1 MVGHE
6 DATEVMMDEQKLGQ
20 SQRAATEQGDSEQL
34 SAWIDNEL
42 TPEQGGRLARDIL
55 STQPLRQQW
64 DEWHLIGDVMRSAPL
79 AQPNQLSQRI
89 ASSLASEPIHL
100 PSATTRTTRRG
111 VRQRQWAY
119 GGAAV
124 AAIAFVALVTLAPQM
139 QEGSMTGFLAMGGSS
154 PTAQSS
160 QASLAKSTEPAMPV
174 PVQDPRLRE
183 LMDAHGSM
191 SIRPVSVEVR

>member
-6 DATEVMMDEQKLGQ
+6 DATEVMMDEQKLEQ
-20 SQRAATEQGDSEQL
+20 SQRASIERGDSEQL
-34 SAWIDNEL
+34 SAWIDGEL
-42 TPEQGGRLARDIL
+42 TPEQVSRLARDVI

-64 DEWHLIGDVMRSAPL
+64 EEWHLIGDVMRSAPL
-79 AQPNQLSQRI
+79 AKPSQLNQRI
-89 ASSLASEPIHL
+89 SSALASEPIHL
-100 PSATTRTTRRG
+100 PSATTRTPRRA

-119 GGAAV
+119 GGAAA

-139 QEGSMTGFLAMGGSS
+139 QEGSLTGFLAMGGNN

-160 QASLAKSTEPAMPV
+160 QASVAKSAEPAMPV

>member
-1 MVGHE
+1 
-6 DATEVMMDEQKLGQ
+6 MMDEQKLEQ
-20 SQRAATEQGDSEQL
+20 SVRSGLNQDASEQL

-42 TPEQGGRLARDIL
+42 TPDQGGRLAQTVM
-55 STQPLRQQW
+55 STQPLREQW

-79 AQPNQLSQRI
+79 AKPTQLGQRI
-89 ASSLASEPIHL
+89 SAALKTEPIHL
-100 PSATTRTTRRG
+100 PTPQTRAPRR
-111 VRQRQWAY
+111 VNRQRQWMY
-119 GGAAV
+119 GGAAA

-139 QEGSMTGFLAMGGSS
+139 QDGSLNSFLAMSGSS
-154 PTAQSS
+154 SGASS
-160 QASLAKSTEPAMPV
+160 QNVAQRATEPAMPV

>member
-1 MVGHE
+1 MRHE
-6 DATEVMMDEQKLGQ
+6 DATEVMMDEQKLRQ
-20 SQRAATEQGDSEQL
+20 SQQSATAQGDSEQL

-42 TPEQGGRLARDIL
+42 APEHGDRLVRDVMT
-55 STQPLRQQW
+55 TQPLRQQW
-64 DEWHLIGDVMRSAPL
+64 EEWHLIGDVMRSAPL
-79 AQPNQLSQRI
+79 AKPTQLGQRI
-89 ASSLASEPIHL
+89 SAALASEPIHL
-100 PSATTRTTRRG
+100 PSATTRAPRRAI
-111 VRQRQWAY
+111 RQRQWVY
-119 GGAAV
+119 GGAAA

-139 QEGSMTGFLAMGGSS
+139 QDGALNSFLAMGGNA

-160 QASLAKSTEPAMPV
+160 QGAVAKAAEPAMPV

>member
-20 SQRAATEQGDSEQL
+20 SQRAVTEQGESERL

-42 TPEQGGRLARDIL
+42 TPEQGGRLARDVL
-55 STQPLRQQW
+55 STHSLRQQW

-139 QEGSMTGFLAMGGSS
+139 QEGSLTGFLAMGGSS